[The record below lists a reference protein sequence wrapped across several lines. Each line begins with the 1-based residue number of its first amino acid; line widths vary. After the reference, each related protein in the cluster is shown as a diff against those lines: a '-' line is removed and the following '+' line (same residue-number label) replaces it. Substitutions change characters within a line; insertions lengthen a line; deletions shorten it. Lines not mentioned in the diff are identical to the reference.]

1 MRWSTT
7 SGADTAEERRLT
19 APAAARQR
27 TARASDLRLWLGILL
42 LVGSTTAG
50 YLLLSRGE
58 DTVTVWRVTRD
69 LAPGAAPTSLER
81 VSVNRDVAGPGYA
94 RPGDVLT
101 GRLRWPVE
109 AGGLLPLAAIDP
121 DPPTDTRE
129 VTVPVDPLHAPVAM
143 QSGDLVDVWSMPR
156 PDTASAGGAEPA
168 LVLPAAVVT
177 SVAADAIGIGG
188 EIAVV
193 LEVPAPVVAAVV
205 AATRSGVV
213 DLVAV
218 PATAAEVAP

>member
-1 MRWSTT
+1 M
-7 SGADTAEERRLT
+7 T

-81 VSVNRDVAGPGYA
+81 VSVSRDVAGQGYA

-101 GRLRWPVE
+101 GAPALAGRGGRAAAPRGDRSRAAHGH
-109 AGGLLPLAAIDP
+109 AGGDGAGRP
-121 DPPTDTRE
+121 
-129 VTVPVDPLHAPVAM
+129 AP
-143 QSGDLVDVWSMPR
+143 R
-156 PDTASAGGAEPA
+156 AGGD
-168 LVLPAAVVT
+168 AV
-177 SVAADAIGIGG
+177 
-188 EIAVV
+188 
-193 LEVPAPVVAAVV
+193 
-205 AATRSGVV
+205 R
-213 DLVAV
+213 
-218 PATAAEVAP
+218 